1 MAAKGREAAEDERLE
16 LLEHLFDPGSRRLRE
31 LVKPGW
37 RCLEVGAGRGSMA
50 TWLAERVGPSGHVVA
65 IDIDVGYLAQRDV
78 PNLVVRQH
86 DILDDPVDDLDPGS
100 FDLVCSRLT
109 LFWLADRQERAVQQM
124 VRCLRPGG
132 WLIDEDGDWGTAGPV
147 DPSHQLYAGYHRV
160 YQAGQWF
167 AARGYDPLF
176 GRKLPALFERCGL
189 ENIHHQASAEVV
201 RGGSPWA
208 RWWRDTLDAIRAW
221 GGGRREPAW
230 IGRGGPRGAHRRVH
244 GTHGVVDVRIAARLH
259 GSGAAA
265 DQNDADQQSVG
276 ITDRITKCGSTWARA
291 PRGCT
296 GVDAR
301 RSTRRARA
309 IPASTTARRWL
320 SDALR
325 PCAVGPGHA
334 SSGVEVV
341 ALGLSSR
348 CRKK

>member
-1 MAAKGREAAEDERLE
+1 MTMVEGPRVDSTLEANPGYRLAARGREAAEDERLE
-16 LLEHLFDPGSRRLRE
+16 LLEQLFDPGSRRLRE

-37 RCLEVGAGRGSMA
+37 RCLEVGAGRGSMPA
-50 TWLAERVGPSGHVVA
+50 WLAERVGPSGHVVA
-65 IDIDVGYLAQRDV
+65 IDIDVGYLARRDV

-100 FDLVCSRLT
+100 FDLVCSRLM

-132 WLIDEDGDWGTAGPV
+132 WLVDEDGDWGTAGPV

-221 GGGRREPAW
+221 GLADGSLPGSAEEDHEALTAACMEPTVW
-230 IGRGGPRGAHRRVH
+230 LMSEL
-244 GTHGVVDVRIAARLH
+244 LH
-259 GSGAAA
+259 A
-265 DQNDADQQSVG
+265 
-276 ITDRITKCGSTWARA
+276 
-291 PRGCT
+291 CT
-296 GVDAR
+296 GQ
-301 RSTRRARA
+301 RS
-309 IPASTTARRWL
+309 S
-320 SDALR
+320 
-325 PCAVGPGHA
+325 
-334 SSGVEVV
+334 
-341 ALGLSSR
+341 
-348 CRKK
+348 

>member
-1 MAAKGREAAEDERLE
+1 MRMVEGPRVDSALEAYPGYRLAAKGREAAEDERLE

-50 TWLAERVGPSGHVVA
+50 AWLAERVGPSGQVVA

-86 DILDDPVDDLDPGS
+86 NIMDDPVDDLDPGS

-147 DPSHQLYAGYHRV
+147 DPSHPLYAGYHRV

-189 ENIHHQASAEVV
+189 QNIHHQASAEVV

-221 GGGRREPAW
+221 GLADGSLPGSAEEDHEALTAACMEPTVW
-230 IGRGGPRGAHRRVH
+230 LMSEL
-244 GTHGVVDVRIAARLH
+244 LH
-259 GSGAAA
+259 A
-265 DQNDADQQSVG
+265 
-276 ITDRITKCGSTWARA
+276 
-291 PRGCT
+291 CT
-296 GVDAR
+296 GQ
-301 RSTRRARA
+301 RS
-309 IPASTTARRWL
+309 S
-320 SDALR
+320 
-325 PCAVGPGHA
+325 
-334 SSGVEVV
+334 
-341 ALGLSSR
+341 
-348 CRKK
+348 